1 MDSRAVTLSPA
12 LRPGSV
18 PCKLGWT
25 STARGLGGHHWL
37 TPNVANV
44 AESTNV
50 AIWRPQI
57 PREGRYQVFAYVPLH
72 SARVPWQC
80 GGVTA
85 SNDTH
90 NALYVIQHRDGMSQV
105 SIDQAPLNNVW
116 ADLGTYNFGAGSG
129 GAVSL
134 SDLTGEPSN
143 TYWVDIDELKFVPVP

>member
-1 MDSRAVTLSPA
+1 M
-12 LRPGSV
+12 
-18 PCKLGWT
+18 
-25 STARGLGGHHWL
+25 
-37 TPNVANV
+37 
-44 AESTNV
+44 
-50 AIWRPQI
+50 
-57 PREGRYQVFAYVPLH
+57 FAYVPLH

-85 SNDTH
+85 RNDTH
-90 NALYVIQHRDGMSQV
+90 NGLYVIQHRDGMSQV